1 MRKRKLAW
9 LLAMAMT
16 VTSVDG
22 TALAVGAADF
32 SSEEAAGFAAEDPGE
47 SAVVQETAGESEQS
61 QDGSDQENASQAEQ
75 ETEDFGFGDG
85 IDDFVSEEAE
95 FGSEETLQD
104 VDSMDSMD
112 STEALEAAMAEAVE
126 YPTFHTQLPV

>member
-9 LLAMAMT
+9 ILAMAMT

-32 SSEEAAGFAAEDPGE
+32 SSETAAGFVAEDPGE

-61 QDGSDQENASQAEQ
+61 QGGSDQENASQADL

-85 IDDFVSEEAE
+85 IDDFV
-95 FGSEETLQD
+95 
-104 VDSMDSMD
+104 
-112 STEALEAAMAEAVE
+112 
-126 YPTFHTQLPV
+126 